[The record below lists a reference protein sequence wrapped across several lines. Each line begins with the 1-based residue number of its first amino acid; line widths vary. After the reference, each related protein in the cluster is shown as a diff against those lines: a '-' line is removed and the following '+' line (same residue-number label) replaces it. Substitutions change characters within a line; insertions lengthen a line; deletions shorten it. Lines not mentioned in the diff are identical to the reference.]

1 MPADALPSFN
11 FQPRSRRGTDIRGL
25 LWERCIFPSRVGGS
39 HQEGMNNVKVR
50 LVRQQHTASCDA
62 TTPTKSCDHTTQQL
76 RHFTDQPPRDCWTN
90 GWSSDSSQISSVP
103 AAQEQPI
110 VRREE
115 DTVHLLTDQLHL
127 ISQLTTNVKSVPS
140 RKLNPILRQIK
151 TRLLNEQITTWSSA
165 HLPRTIFAGLG

>member
-1 MPADALPSFN
+1 MPADTLPSFN

-50 LVRQQHTASCDA
+50 L
-62 TTPTKSCDHTTQQL
+62 L

-103 AAQEQPI
+103 AAQEPI

-115 DTVHLLTDQLHL
+115 DTVHLLTDQVHS
-127 ISQLTTNVKSVPS
+127 ISQLTTSVKSVPS
-140 RKLNPILRQIK
+140 RKLNPILRQTK